1 MWNLLGLK
9 ARLPGKAPSAVVEL
23 NNDNFNSVIVNSDKP
38 AFVKFFAPWCGHCK
52 SLEPTYE
59 EFANVFNND
68 DVIIARIDCDANRE
82 TCTEYVYRIL

>member
-1 MWNLLGLK
+1 MKVVLLL
-9 ARLPGKAPSAVVEL
+9 AALVLAVYASDVVDL
-23 NNDNFNSVIVNSDKP
+23 TTDNFGSKMDGSQP
-38 AFVKFFAPWCGHCK
+38 ALIEFFAPWCGHCK

-59 EFANVFNND
+59 EFARVFNND